1 MRYSAFGFREN
12 NEGRNLFQCLLLNQH
27 LHATSHQCLSFPSE
41 LGLVGSTSRG
51 RVLFLA
57 GHLNF

>member
-1 MRYSAFGFREN
+1 MHLVLGQTTRGEICFSACGLIN
-12 NEGRNLFQCLLLNQH
+12 IYT
-27 LHATSHQCLSFPSE
+27 ATSHQRLSFPSE

-51 RVLFLA
+51 CVLFLA

>member
-1 MRYSAFGFREN
+1 MRSVLGGTMRGEMYFSACG
-12 NEGRNLFQCLLLNQH
+12 LISIYT
-27 LHATSHQCLSFPSE
+27 ATSHQRLSFPSE